1 MYKQLTK
8 LTLSRLPVGALSMTF
23 VIYITCFL
31 SGKLQ
36 KLHTVSKVEEIPNKN
51 HI

>member
-8 LTLSRLPVGALSMTF
+8 LTVSAPGRSLVHDIRY
-23 VIYITCFL
+23 IYITCFL